1 MDRKRLNYLIS
12 RLKRFELTQCEK
24 KFIELAKG
32 CSRGKGK
39 LTEQQEIILEGICKE
54 KLRWA
59 KLGLIREKNIARQL
73 AKTGPGVMPIDR
85 FNNND

>member
-12 RLKRFELTQCEK
+12 RLNRFELTQCEK

-32 CSRGKGK
+32 CYRDKEK
-39 LTEQQEIILEGICKE
+39 LTEQQEMILEGIYKE

-59 KLGLIREKNIARQL
+59 KLGLIREKNIARGL
-73 AKTGPGVMPIDR
+73 TKNGPGVTPIAR